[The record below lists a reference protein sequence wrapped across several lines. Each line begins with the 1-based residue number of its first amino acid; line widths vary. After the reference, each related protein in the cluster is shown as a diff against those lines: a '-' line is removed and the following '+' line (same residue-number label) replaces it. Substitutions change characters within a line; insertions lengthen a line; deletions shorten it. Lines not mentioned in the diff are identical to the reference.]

1 MKKKNLRRFAAIAS
15 SAVLCAGMSVM
26 FAGCTTNNPEVR
38 ITYTFQGE
46 DYEVNYRL
54 SRLDAPKTVTHFIEL
69 ADAGYYDGTCVHDYD
84 GTYLYMGGYTIEGS
98 ELRPLDY
105 FNKIKEL
112 EADSKTAFTQSVW
125 MDNDA
130 RTPLYTVYG
139 EFEANGNYPQNGREL
154 THEKGALVM
163 FYTDKGNFNKRVITL
178 RNDGGKN
185 NNGEKYDSKLYKHN
199 SATSLFYTYT
209 GERLTEREKN
219 YSVFG
224 KAIDYE
230 DEFQPLLTAIN
241 EYIDDH
247 TDEEGDS
254 EYTFTTEHTIKN
266 VNENEQPGDIFFDDL
281 HAGDIEAVYKT
292 PIEAPIIIKSV
303 KVTKY

>member
-209 GERLTEREKN
+209 GTSGAALDEN
-219 YSVFG
+219 YCVFG
-224 KAIDYE
+224 KAKEDDYE
-230 DEFQPLLTAIN
+230 KQFEDGLLAAIK
-241 EYIDDH
+241 EY
-247 TDEEGDS
+247 EESLAEDIS
-254 EYTFTTEHTIKN
+254 FAE
-266 VNENEQPGDIFFDDL
+266 ENTVRLNKYEPFEDLRKGDIDATFR
-281 HAGDIEAVYKT
+281 T
-292 PIEAPIIIKSV
+292 PIDKPIIVKSV